1 MPSSGLG
8 PHVAASPG
16 VSGKVD
22 PARPAAQRPWKQKR
36 QIRGETDKPEG
47 QARPLLKGSGA
58 AVRQGRS
65 RRAGKRRGLLEEGR
79 HPWVRMWTPGDALKA
94 QGVLGAAAG
103 RHGHQQTSGRR
114 CLGSGEMEP
123 GLGRWRRW
131 RGDGAK
137 AGSQPKVG
145 TAAQS
150 KTKLLLESSTQRGFW
165 DSWCGDSPQGSFSL
179 HLSSD
184 SMGAA
189 GGPLT

>member
-1 MPSSGLG
+1 MGATWMGQTQQPGESKAGRLGGGEWGPGQRRQGKQAVPSSGLG

-22 PARPAAQRPWKQKR
+22 PARPAAQRPWKQKG

-65 RRAGKRRGLLEEGR
+65 RRAGKWRGLLEEGR

-123 GLGRWRRW
+123 GLGEVE
-131 RGDGAK
+131 
-137 AGSQPKVG
+137 KVV
-145 TAAQS
+145 
-150 KTKLLLESSTQRGFW
+150 R
-165 DSWCGDSPQGSFSL
+165 
-179 HLSSD
+179 
-184 SMGAA
+184 
-189 GGPLT
+189 

>member
-1 MPSSGLG
+1 MGSGAQGKGGRASKQCPLVG
-8 PHVAASPG
+8 WVPGWNQGRRKAHAAASPG
-16 VSGKVD
+16 ASGKVD

-94 QGVLGAAAG
+94 QGVLGATTG
-103 RHGHQQTSGRR
+103 WHGHQQTSGRR

-123 GLGRWRRW
+123 GLGEVE
-131 RGDGAK
+131 
-137 AGSQPKVG
+137 KVV
-145 TAAQS
+145 
-150 KTKLLLESSTQRGFW
+150 R
-165 DSWCGDSPQGSFSL
+165 
-179 HLSSD
+179 
-184 SMGAA
+184 
-189 GGPLT
+189 